1 MSSSSAAPPSW
12 WWLGDE
18 LWKNVHDEPATKA
31 ALDVMLNPPK
41 RKRAE
46 EQDAAAAASS
56 TAPSEPAAAAKAEPP
71 PRLVDKRVELQ
82 LDELKHDGE
91 RNPLLALRRKGVAL
105 LNPEE
110 LARRRAVAQ
119 ARAAAAQA
127 AAM

>member
-1 MSSSSAAPPSW
+1 MSSSAAAPPSW

-82 LDELKHDGE
+82 LDELDV
-91 RNPLLALRRKGVAL
+91 LLGACCLQLYSRRSRPRTK
-105 LNPEE
+105 
-110 LARRRAVAQ
+110 RW
-119 ARAAAAQA
+119 
-127 AAM
+127 M